1 MNFRDFCKF
10 RFFGFPHRTHIRT
23 GIGQSWAKFGTQLR
37 QKSAKIGTTT
47 RTTSSL
53 KKGNAFCRNHVRNVV
68 RNLAELCPN
77 HVRNTVRN
85 FAEVCPKS
93 FYNSSEQQQ
102 QQQTFLGQIL
112 GHDLGQNLEQH
123 FGQNLEHN
131 FGQNLRQILG

>member
-1 MNFRDFCKF
+1 VGKIWDIM
-10 RFFGFPHRTHIRT
+10 
-23 GIGQSWAKFGTQLR
+23 
-37 QKSAKIGTTT
+37 SANLGKNWDKIQTA
-47 RTTSSL
+47 SIS
-53 KKGNAFCRNHVRNVV
+53 KKGNVFCRKHVRNVV

-102 QQQTFLGQIL
+102 QQTFLGQIL

-131 FGQNLRQILG
+131 FGQNLGQILGQNLGQIFG